1 MTRDLKID
9 YPVAIDNDY
18 AIWRAF
24 NNQCWP
30 AHYFIDAKGR
40 IRYHHFG
47 EGDYDESERRS
58 STNGACPAIG
68 RWTQNMVPSTRK
80 TEPSCTGFMHGIFIW
95 CSDRGR
101 KAGRLDSASPSMAS
115 CRGTVTARML
125 TPMDRAS

>member
-58 STNGACPAIG
+58 SANGACPAIG

-80 TEPSCTGFMHGIFIW
+80 TEPSCTGFMRATCPAPKGTSQAHFAAQIAPSAIFKI
-95 CSDRGR
+95 STI
-101 KAGRLDSASPSMAS
+101 SALAI
-115 CRGTVTARML
+115 
-125 TPMDRAS
+125 